1 MRFYVTIDLYKHF
14 ILKILHLIYMDK
26 LMRFL
31 IIFLGTYLLLLF
43 VFPHEDKNDSEKLND
58 ITIVASNDAYT
69 IGDLVSVTIANNSD
83 TDIDLGAGTP
93 PEKVKIEKSEN
104 GELVS
109 LHVADTPENTILK
122 AHENIILS
130 YPKNNTEFFNTSGV
144 YTVKVEANIA
154 DKEKHFQDTIVIEEA
169 GIFKTIWRIFF
180 WKPVYNLFIGIL
192 DATSNNLGWTI
203 ILLTLFIKLLLFI
216 PTQKGM
222 KAQRVMQKLQPEL
235 ERIKAKNA
243 GNQQVIAMQTME
255 LWKKHKVNPFS
266 SIVPMLFQFPVLI
279 ALYYVIKGGLSE
291 YQSFFLYHWTWFAN
305 FDYTNI
311 SYNFYGFL
319 ELLQTPLQYIQAIWL
334 PVVVA
339 IAQFF
344 AMKLSFAKMK
354 ERNDKRKKD
363 KNYKKPEGFMGD
375 MQNEMQK
382 MSGVFVYVLPVMI
395 LFFTM
400 FLPLAIG
407 VYWLISTLFSI
418 GQQYAVNKMVDE
430 EK

>member
-1 MRFYVTIDLYKHF
+1 
-14 ILKILHLIYMDK
+14 
-26 LMRFL
+26 MRFL
-31 IIFLGTYLLLLF
+31 IIFFGTYLLLIF
-43 VFPHEDKNDSEKLND
+43 VFPPEEKSNNEKIND
-58 ITIVASNDAYT
+58 ITIVASDNEYT
-69 IGDLVSVTIANNSD
+69 IGDLVSIDITNN
-83 TDIDLGAGTP
+83 TDENIDLGAGTP
-93 PEKVKIEKSEN
+93 PEKVKIEKYDN

-109 LHVADTPENTILK
+109 LNVSEDPENSILM
-122 AHENIILS
+122 ANETLTLR
-130 YPKNNTEFFNTSGV
+130 YPKQNTEFFNTAGN
-144 YTVKVEANIA
+144 YTVKVDVNVSE
-154 DKEKHFQDTIVIEEA
+154 KEKHFQDTIVIEDA
-169 GIFKTIWRIFF
+169 GIFKTIWRTFF
-180 WKPVYNLFIGIL
+180 WKPVYNLFIGFL
-192 DATSNNLGWTI
+192 DITSKNLGWTI
-203 ILLTLFIKLLLFI
+203 ILLTLIIKLLLFI

-235 ERIKAKNA
+235 DKIKNKNA
-243 GNQQVIAMQTME
+243 GNQQAIAMQTME
-255 LWKKHKVNPFS
+255 LWKKHNVNPFS
-266 SIVPMLFQFPVLI
+266 SIVPMLIQFPVLI
-279 ALYYVIKGGLSE
+279 ALYYVIQGGLSE
-291 YQSFFLYHWTWFAN
+291 YQSFFLYDWTWFGN
-305 FDYTNI
+305 FDYQNI

-354 ERNDKRKKD
+354 QQQEERKKD

-382 MSGVFVYVLPVMI
+382 MSGVFMYILPVMI

-418 GQQYAVNKMVDE
+418 GQQYAVNRIVDAQ
-430 EK
+430 K